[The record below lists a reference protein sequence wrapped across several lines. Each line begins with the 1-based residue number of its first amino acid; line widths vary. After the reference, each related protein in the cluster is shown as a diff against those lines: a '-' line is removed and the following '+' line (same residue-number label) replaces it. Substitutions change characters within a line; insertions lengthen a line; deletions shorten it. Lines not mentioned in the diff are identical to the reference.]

1 VPQKVV
7 IMKRNYHVVKTPS
20 GWGVRKEGSSR
31 LSATSTTQ
39 RGAIAK
45 GRSMA
50 INSRAELLIHGE
62 NGRIRERSSYG
73 NDPFPPKG

>member
-1 VPQKVV
+1 MPQKVV

-31 LSATSTTQ
+31 LSATATTQ

-50 INSRAELLIHGE
+50 INNRAELLVHGE

>member
-1 VPQKVV
+1 
-7 IMKRNYHVVKTPS
+7 MKRNYHVVKTSS
-20 GWGVRKEGSSR
+20 GWGVRKEGVSR
-31 LSATSTTQ
+31 LNATSTTQ
-39 RGAIAK
+39 KGAIAK

-50 INSRAELLIHGE
+50 INNRAELLIHGE

>member
-1 VPQKVV
+1 
-7 IMKRNYHVVKTPS
+7 MKRNYHVIKTS
-20 GWGVRKEGSSR
+20 FGWGVRKEGESR

-50 INSRAELLIHGE
+50 INNRAELLIHSE